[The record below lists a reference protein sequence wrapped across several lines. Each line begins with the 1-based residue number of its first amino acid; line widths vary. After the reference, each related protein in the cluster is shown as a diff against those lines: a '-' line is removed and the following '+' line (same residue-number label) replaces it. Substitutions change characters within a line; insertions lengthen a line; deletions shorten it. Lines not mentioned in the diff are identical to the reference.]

1 MQPSAEPLVRRAQKT
16 TDITSIYRLDKPF
29 HISADRCRPVRMP
42 PIVVPDCATEVAENQ
57 AEGVIPFLRTRFES
71 SAHDW
76 SAERRES
83 RLW

>member
-1 MQPSAEPLVRRAQKT
+1 
-16 TDITSIYRLDKPF
+16 
-29 HISADRCRPVRMP
+29 MP
-42 PIVVPDCATEVAENQ
+42 PIVVPNCATEVAEDK
-57 AEGVIPFLRTRFES
+57 AEGVIPFWSTRFES